1 MMFFFLTQESPPKSE
16 LRTIVQKEVR
26 EEVMRLTA
34 QLQQRLQDS
43 ADQLNNAI
51 GKLET
56 NIKVKK

>member
-1 MMFFFLTQESPPKSE
+1 MMFFFLTQGSPPKSE

>member
-1 MMFFFLTQESPPKSE
+1 
-16 LRTIVQKEVR
+16 
-26 EEVMRLTA
+26 MRLTA